1 MLPSLKQK
9 NNFGIGEYCLPVN
22 YIKPLAIAVRALF
35 NEKFVH
41 ISIIYPKDKPC
52 TLTSCANFHTTDT
65 LDGCILYKNILVH
78 PSF

>member
-1 MLPSLKQK
+1 MILGWAILFTCK
-9 NNFGIGEYCLPVN
+9 F

-52 TLTSCANFHTTDT
+52 TLTSCANFHTIDT
-65 LDGCILYKNILVH
+65 LDGCIFYKNILVH